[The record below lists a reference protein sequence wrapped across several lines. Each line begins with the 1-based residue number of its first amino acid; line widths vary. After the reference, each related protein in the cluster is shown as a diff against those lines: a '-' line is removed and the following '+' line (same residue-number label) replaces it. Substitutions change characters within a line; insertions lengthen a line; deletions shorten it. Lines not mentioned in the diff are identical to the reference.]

1 MHSNESLFDPDNEGY
16 VKALEIISETNQ
28 SLFLSGKAGTGKS
41 TFLKE
46 VCKSTKKNF
55 ILVAPT
61 GIAAINAGGTTIN
74 SFFRLPF
81 RVFLPNDS
89 DFHTGNIQD
98 FLRYDDDKRKLFN
111 ELELVIIDEI
121 SMVRADV
128 LDAIDKIMR
137 YYCGNSFEA
146 FAGKQMLLIGDLY
159 QLEPVVT
166 RDELPVITK
175 FYDSPYFFSSF
186 AFREANFAHV
196 EFQKIY
202 RQKDEGFI
210 ELLNKV
216 RVNKAD
222 ILDLYKINQR
232 CRPCK
237 LEGELNTAITLT
249 TIRKAADSINQNE
262 LKKIKAKE
270 FIFKGIVEGD
280 FNTNNLPTDLELRL
294 KEGAQVMFVKNDTKR
309 RWVNGTIGKIIEITE
324 NQIKVQ
330 LESEEI
336 IEVDKMIWENI
347 SYTYDD
353 KLNRIVEKALGS
365 FTQYPL
371 RLAWA
376 VTIHKSQGL
385 TFKNVIVDLGYGSF
399 AAGQLYVALSRC
411 TSLEGLF
418 LRTPVKRSDLIVSP
432 SVVEFFSGLA

>member
-1 MHSNESLFDPDNEGY
+1 MSTNTTQFDPENEEY
-16 VKALEIISETNQ
+16 SKALSIIEDTNQ

-46 VCKSTKKNF
+46 ICKSTKKKF
-55 ILVAPT
+55 VLVAPT
-61 GIAAINAGGTTIN
+61 GIAAINAGGMTIN
-74 SFFRLPF
+74 SFFKLPF
-81 RVFLPNDS
+81 RFFLPTDS

-111 ELELVIIDEI
+111 ELELVVIDEI

-137 YYCGNSFEA
+137 FYCGNSFEA

-166 RDELPVITK
+166 KEELPLLSK

-186 AFREANFAHV
+186 AFKESNFAHV
-196 EFQKIY
+196 EFKKIY

-237 LEGELNTAITLT
+237 LEGETSTAITLAT
-249 TIRKAADSINQNE
+249 LRKTADSINQLE
-262 LKKIKAKE
+262 LHKLKTKE
-270 FIFKGIVEGD
+270 LIFKGVIEGD
-280 FNTNNLPTDLELRL
+280 FNSNNLPTDLELKL

-309 RWVNGTIGKIIEITE
+309 RWVNGTIGKIVEITE

-330 LESEEI
+330 FESEEVI
-336 IEVDKMIWENI
+336 DVDKMVWENI

-353 KLNRIVEKALGS
+353 KLNKIVEKQLGS

-385 TFKNVIVDLGYGSF
+385 TFKHVIVDLGYGSF

-411 TSLEGLF
+411 TSLEGLY
-418 LRTPVKRSDLIVSP
+418 LRTPVKRSDLIVSN
-432 SVVEFFSGLA
+432 SVVEFLESI